1 MYSDFEVFRRDQE
14 MLISEMEDQFHT
26 FDYIEGF
33 VVMNNQ
39 DPINGLKSVPF
50 SPDADQAVSAMSSS
64 MLPGAA
70 ASNVLYYLEAA
81 VGYNLADV
89 GPALENVKTLLQH
102 PVDPSSSAFALRDL
116 LL

>member
-1 MYSDFEVFRRDQE
+1 MWTQIF
-14 MLISEMEDQFHT
+14 LKHL
-26 FDYIEGF
+26 YIEGF

-50 SPDADQAVSAMSSS
+50 SPDADQAVSGMNSS
-64 MLPGAA
+64 MLPPTATT
-70 ASNVLYYLEAA
+70 ASGVLYYLEAA

-89 GPALENVKTLLQH
+89 GPAIDNIKTLLQH
-102 PVDPSSSAFALRDL
+102 PVDPSSSAFALHDL

>member
-1 MYSDFEVFRRDQE
+1 
-14 MLISEMEDQFHT
+14 MLISEMDDQLHT

-50 SPDADQAVSAMSSS
+50 LPDADQAVSAMSSS
-64 MLPGAA
+64 MLPAAA
-70 ASNVLYYLEAA
+70 ASSVLYYLEAA

-89 GPALENVKTLLQH
+89 GLALENVKTLLQH
-102 PVDPSSSAFALRDL
+102 PVDPSSSAFALHDL
-116 LL
+116 LV

>member
-14 MLISEMEDQFHT
+14 MLISEMEDQLHT

-64 MLPGAA
+64 MLPAA
-70 ASNVLYYLEAA
+70 ASSVLYCLEA
-81 VGYNLADV
+81 VGCYNLTDV

-102 PVDPSSSAFALRDL
+102 FVDPSSSAFVLHDL